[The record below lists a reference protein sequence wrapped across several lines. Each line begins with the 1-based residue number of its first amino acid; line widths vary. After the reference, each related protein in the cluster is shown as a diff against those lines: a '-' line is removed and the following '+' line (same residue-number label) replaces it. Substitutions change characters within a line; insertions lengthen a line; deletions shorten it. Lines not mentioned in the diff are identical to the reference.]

1 MTVRARCGWLAL
13 LLAALPPGAPA
24 AVVLTGE
31 VRSQGAQDILT
42 PPSMSSP
49 VVLRYYRE
57 DGAQVKRGD
66 PVLRID
72 AGSAAQQ
79 LQSLRDQIELAR
91 IKANKDIADLELARI
106 DAELAL
112 VDAKAAEAAAAL
124 DAGLPKE
131 LISGLRYDNYQ
142 GERERTRRE
151 RALAQT
157 RLTEA
162 TGAVARRR
170 QDSALEVRKL
180 ELQLGFFEAQVNAAT
195 VQAERDGTVVHG
207 FQNGMFGNAGGRY
220 EEGSTAFPGTEV
232 GQVVAA
238 GGRSGIRAWALE
250 IDRATLEVGQAVTL
264 RFDALPG
271 VAGTGRIRAISGAA
285 DAKPEWGNGRY
296 YTIDIDLPEHH
307 GLARLLPGMSVR
319 VDTAPAGTAARGG
332 GKPSAPRRTT
342 ATGEVY
348 AARTVALAPP
358 EIEGLW
364 QMNITQMAE
373 DGSQVKRGQ
382 PVVVFAAGDLMQKL
396 PARQSTLAEK
406 QRAQEKLRLELAD
419 KQRDAALASAQAASE
434 ADKATRKAGQP
445 KDYIAG
451 IEYRKLVIDRD
462 KADRRRGLMA
472 QRERIAANA
481 RVAQQRQ
488 ADAEVAQLQ
497 GEVARIQQ
505 SLAKLTVAAPR
516 DGIFLHHS
524 TWSGEKIDTGSQVWR
539 GVSVADIPDM
549 ASLAVRASLPERDLL
564 RVRDGQRVQ
573 LVLGG
578 SGRRLEGT
586 ISRIGNS
593 VHSKSRA
600 EPIPV
605 VDIDIALD
613 ANARSGLKPG
623 QPVTVEIPAGKGA
636 GA

>member
-1 MTVRARCGWLAL
+1 MTARARHGWLAL
-13 LLAALPPGAPA
+13 LAALPLAA
-24 AVVLTGE
+24 QAVVLTGE

-124 DAGLPKE
+124 DAALPKE

-195 VQAERDGTVVHG
+195 VTAERDGTVVHG

-250 IDRATLEVGQAVTL
+250 IDRATLKVGQAVTL

-271 VAGTGRIRAISGAA
+271 VIGSGRIGAISGAA

-307 GLARLLPGMSVR
+307 DLARLLPGMSVR
-319 VDTAPAGTAARGG
+319 VDTDAARTAMRG
-332 GKPSAPRRTT
+332 GKSLAARKTT

-396 PARQSTLAEK
+396 PAKRSALAEK

-462 KADRRRGLMA
+462 KTAQRKTLMA

-497 GEVARIQQ
+497 AEVARIQQ

-564 RVRDGQRVQ
+564 RVRSGQRVR

-586 ISRIGNS
+586 VARIGNS

-613 ANARSGLKPG
+613 ANARNGLKPG
-623 QPVTVEIPAGKGA
+623 QPVTVEIAAGKGA

>member
-1 MTVRARCGWLAL
+1 MTARARCGWLAL
-13 LLAALPPGAPA
+13 LAALPLAA
-24 AVVLTGE
+24 QAVVLTGE

-91 IKANKDIADLELARI
+91 IRANKDIADLELARI

-112 VDAKAAEAAAAL
+112 VDARAAEAAAAL
-124 DAGLPKE
+124 DAALPKE

-151 RALAQT
+151 RTLAQT

-195 VQAERDGTVVHG
+195 VTAERDGTVVHG
-207 FQNGMFGNAGGRY
+207 FQNGMFGNTGGRY

-250 IDRATLEVGQAVTL
+250 IDRATLKVGQAVTL

-271 VAGTGRIRAISGAA
+271 VIGTGRIGAISGAA

-296 YTIDIDLPEHH
+296 YTIDIDLPERHD
-307 GLARLLPGMSVR
+307 LTRLLPGMSVR
-319 VDTAPAGTAARGG
+319 VDTDATGTATRSGKSLAAR
-332 GKPSAPRRTT
+332 KTT

-396 PARQSTLAEK
+396 PAKQSALAEK
-406 QRAQEKLRLELAD
+406 QRAQEKLQLELAD
-419 KQRDAALASAQAASE
+419 KQRDASLASAQAASE
-434 ADKATRKAGQP
+434 ADKAARKAGQP

-451 IEYRKLVIDRD
+451 IEYRKLVIGRD
-462 KADRRRGLMA
+462 KTAQRQTLMA

-497 GEVARIQQ
+497 AEVARIQQ

-564 RVRDGQRVQ
+564 RVRHGQRVQ

-586 ISRIGNS
+586 VERIGNS

-623 QPVTVEIPAGKGA
+623 QPVTVEISAGKGA

>member
-1 MTVRARCGWLAL
+1 MTARARFASLAL
-13 LLAALPPGAPA
+13 LLAALSPA
-24 AVVLTGE
+24 AQAVVLTGE
-31 VRSQGAQDILT
+31 VRSEGAQTILT

-57 DGAQVKRGD
+57 DGARVKRGD

-124 DAGLPKE
+124 DAALPKE
-131 LISGLRYDNYQ
+131 LLSALYYDRYQ
-142 GERERTRRE
+142 GDRERTRRE

-157 RLTEA
+157 KLEEA
-162 TGAVARRR
+162 TSAVGRRR
-170 QDSALEVRKL
+170 QDAELEVRKL
-180 ELQLGFFEAQVNAAT
+180 ELQLGFFEGQVNAAT
-195 VQAERDGTVVHG
+195 VKAERDGTVVHG
-207 FQNGMFGNAGGRY
+207 FQNGMFGNAAGRY
-220 EEGSTAFPGTEV
+220 EEGSTAYPGTEV

-250 IDRATLEVGQAVTL
+250 IDRAGLKVGQTVAL

-271 VAGTGRIRAISGAA
+271 VAATGTIRAISGAA

-296 YTIDIDLPEHH
+296 HTIDIDLPERHD
-307 GLARLLPGMSVR
+307 LARLLPGMSVR
-319 VDTAPAGTAARGG
+319 VDTDAKGAGRGGKSPAAR
-332 GKPSAPRRTT
+332 KTT

-396 PARQSTLAEK
+396 PAKQSELAEK

-434 ADKATRKAGQP
+434 ADKAARKADQP

-451 IEYRKLVIDRD
+451 VEYRKLVIDRD
-462 KADRRRGLMA
+462 KAARRRELMA

-497 GEVARIQQ
+497 ADVARIQQ

-564 RVRDGQRVQ
+564 RVRAGQRVQ
-573 LVLGG
+573 LLLGG
-578 SGRRLEGT
+578 SGRRLQGT
-586 ISRIGNS
+586 ISRIGGS

-605 VDIDIALD
+605 VDLDIALD
-613 ANARSGLKPG
+613 ADARSGLKPG
-623 QPVTVEIPAGKGA
+623 QPVTVEIPAGGGGGA
-636 GA
+636 